1 MLSYNNCCSGHKW
14 QKFQLK
20 VGYLLI
26 NCNILVLSTVITKA
40 KINSFHIILQ
50 GMRWMSPKFGS
61 KFSNYFAAQANCN
74 FLIATE
80 RTSIGYSKTTNL
92 GLALLDLKTYL
103 VASYN
108 I

>member
-1 MLSYNNCCSGHKW
+1 
-14 QKFQLK
+14 
-20 VGYLLI
+20 
-26 NCNILVLSTVITKA
+26 
-40 KINSFHIILQ
+40 
-50 GMRWMSPKFGS
+50 MSPKFGS